1 MTALDAARLAAVIS
15 PLRRTLLS
23 TARAAERLPEIPD
36 AQIEIIRALPRG
48 SVASPGELA
57 GRLGLSRPT
66 ISNLLT
72 TMETAGLIER
82 RPRPG
87 DRRHVEVLATERA
100 LELFARFDRA
110 SGDLVAAAA
119 ETLAPADHAALIA
132 ALPALERLRDALA
145 AGSEAL
151 AAGSITPA
159 AGGTVPD
166 SRSDAVD
173 SRCEAPAGRRE
184 RGPGWPEPR

>member
-1 MTALDAARLAAVIS
+1 MTGWDSARLAAVIS

-48 SVASPGELA
+48 TVISPAELA

-66 ISNLLT
+66 VSNLLT

-87 DRRHVEVLATERA
+87 DRRRVEVLATGRA
-100 LELFARFDRA
+100 LELFERFDRV
-110 SGDLVAAAA
+110 SGDLIATAA
-119 ETLAPADHAALIA
+119 EALTADDRAALTA
-132 ALPALERLRDALA
+132 ALPALERLRDAL
-145 AGSEAL
+145 
-151 AAGSITPA
+151 T
-159 AGGTVPD
+159 TTKD
-166 SRSDAVD
+166 S
-173 SRCEAPAGRRE
+173 
-184 RGPGWPEPR
+184 